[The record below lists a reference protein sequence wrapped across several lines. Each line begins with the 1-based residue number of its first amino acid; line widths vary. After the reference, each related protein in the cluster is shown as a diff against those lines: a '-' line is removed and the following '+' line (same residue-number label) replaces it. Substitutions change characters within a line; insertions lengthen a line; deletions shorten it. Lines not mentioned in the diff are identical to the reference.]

1 MVYKH
6 AVGWAIIE
14 LHFKCTEDTMEVLA
28 HRGFSGNYP
37 ENTMLAFRKAIE
49 AGADGIELDI
59 HESSDGKLVIIHDEN
74 LVRTTGVDGLV
85 SDFTLKQLTGTR
97 ASRTKDD
104 AYDCTIPSFEEYCA
118 FAAEGSFVTNVEIK
132 TNNQWYQDIERKAID
147 MIRAFGLQDRIIF
160 SSFNWISVL
169 RARQLAPEIPCGFL
183 YDGNKHL
190 HLAPQTKD
198 AGIQYMHPSFD
209 LLDDSIVSECRK
221 NGIGLNVWTINEE
234 AQMKQLIKWDVNAA
248 ITNYPD
254 MCLRLS
260 GR

>member
-1 MVYKH
+1 MDP
-6 AVGWAIIE
+6 
-14 LHFKCTEDTMEVLA
+14 EDTMKVLA

-59 HESSDGKLVIIHDEN
+59 HESRDGQLVIIHDEN
-74 LVRTTGVDGLV
+74 LIRTTGTDALV
-85 SDFTLKQLTGTR
+85 SDLTLSELTKTR

-104 AYDCTIPSFEEYCA
+104 AFDTPIPSFEEFCE
-118 FAAEGSFVTNVEIK
+118 FASNGSFITNVEIK

-147 MIRAFGLQDRIIF
+147 MVRAYGLQDRIIF

>member
-1 MVYKH
+1 MK
-6 AVGWAIIE
+6 
-14 LHFKCTEDTMEVLA
+14 VLA

-59 HESSDGKLVIIHDEN
+59 HESRDGQLVIIHDEN
-74 LVRTTGVDGLV
+74 LVRTTGIDGIV
-85 SDFTLKQLTGTR
+85 SDFTLAELTKTR
-97 ASRTKDD
+97 ASRTKSD
-104 AYDCTIPSFEEYCA
+104 AFDTPIPSFEEFCD
-118 FAAEGSFVTNVEIK
+118 FASSGSFITNVEIK
-132 TNNQWYQDIERKAID
+132 TNNQWYQDIERKAVD

-160 SSFNWISVL
+160 SSFNWISVM
-169 RARQLAPEIPCGFL
+169 RAKQLAPEIPCGFL

-198 AGIQYMHPSFD
+198 AGIQFMHPDFA
-209 LLDDSIVSECRK
+209 LLDDDIVAECRE

-234 AQMKQLIKWDVNAA
+234 SQMRRLIDWDVNAA

-254 MCLRLS
+254 MCLRLL

>member
-1 MVYKH
+1 MVYNGE
-6 AVGWAIIE
+6 AMEA
-14 LHFKCTEDTMEVLA
+14 TMKVLA

-59 HESSDGKLVIIHDEN
+59 HESRDGQLVIIHDEN
-74 LVRTTGVDGLV
+74 LVRTTGIDGIV
-85 SDFTLKQLTGTR
+85 SDFTLAELTRTR
-97 ASRTKDD
+97 ASRTKSD
-104 AYDCTIPSFEEYCA
+104 AFDTPIPSFEEFCE
-118 FAAEGSFVTNVEIK
+118 FASNGSFITNVEIK

-147 MIRAFGLQDRIIF
+147 MVRAYGLQDRIIF
-160 SSFNWISVL
+160 SSFNWISVM
-169 RARQLAPEIPCGFL
+169 RARQLAPEIQCGFL
-183 YDGNKHL
+183 YADNKHL

-198 AGIQYMHPSFD
+198 AGIQFMHPDFA
-209 LLDDSIVSECRK
+209 LLDDAIVAECKK

-234 AQMKQLIKWDVNAA
+234 SQMRRLIDWDVDSA

-254 MCLRLS
+254 MCLRLL

>member
-1 MVYKH
+1 MVYNGE
-6 AVGWAIIE
+6 A
-14 LHFKCTEDTMEVLA
+14 MEANMKVLA

-59 HESSDGKLVIIHDEN
+59 HESLDGQLVIIHDEN
-74 LVRTTGVDGLV
+74 LVRTTGIDGIV
-85 SDFTLKQLTGTR
+85 SDFTLAELTRTR
-97 ASRTKDD
+97 ASRTKSD
-104 AYDCTIPSFEEYCA
+104 AFDTPIPSFEEFCE
-118 FAAEGSFVTNVEIK
+118 FASNGSFITNVEIK

-147 MIRAFGLQDRIIF
+147 MVRAYGLQDRIIF
-160 SSFNWISVL
+160 SSFNWISVM

-198 AGIQYMHPSFD
+198 AGIQFMHPDFA
-209 LLDDSIVSECRK
+209 LLNDAIVAECRE

-234 AQMKQLIKWDVNAA
+234 SQMRRLIDWDVDSA
-248 ITNYPD
+248 ITNHPD
-254 MCLRLS
+254 MCLRLL

>member
-1 MVYKH
+1 MK
-6 AVGWAIIE
+6 
-14 LHFKCTEDTMEVLA
+14 VLA

-59 HESSDGKLVIIHDEN
+59 HESRDGQLVIIHDEN
-74 LVRTTGVDGLV
+74 LIRTTGTDALV
-85 SDFTLKQLTGTR
+85 SDLTLAELTKTR

-104 AYDCTIPSFEEYCA
+104 AFDTPIPSFEEFCE
-118 FAAEGSFVTNVEIK
+118 FASNGSFITNVEIK
-132 TNNQWYQDIERKAID
+132 TNNQWYQNIERKAID
-147 MIRAFGLQDRIIF
+147 MVRAYGLQDRIIF

-169 RARQLAPEIPCGFL
+169 RARELAPEIPCGFL

-198 AGIQYMHPSFD
+198 AGIQFMHPDFA
-209 LLDDSIVSECRK
+209 LLDDAIVAECRQ

-234 AQMKQLIKWDVNAA
+234 SQMRQLIDWDVNAA

-254 MCLRLS
+254 MCLRLL

>member
-1 MVYKH
+1 ME
-6 AVGWAIIE
+6 A
-14 LHFKCTEDTMEVLA
+14 TMKVLA

-59 HESSDGKLVIIHDEN
+59 HESRDGQLVIIHDEN
-74 LVRTTGVDGLV
+74 LVRTTGIDGIV
-85 SDFTLKQLTGTR
+85 SDFTLAELTKTR
-97 ASRTKDD
+97 ASRTKSD
-104 AYDCTIPSFEEYCA
+104 AFDTPIPSFEEFCD
-118 FAAEGSFVTNVEIK
+118 FASSGSFITNVEIK
-132 TNNQWYQDIERKAID
+132 TNNQWYQDIERKAVD

-160 SSFNWISVL
+160 SSFNWISVM
-169 RARQLAPEIPCGFL
+169 RAKQLAPEIPCGFL

-198 AGIQYMHPSFD
+198 AGIQFMHPDFA
-209 LLDDSIVSECRK
+209 LLDDAIVAECRE

-234 AQMKQLIKWDVNAA
+234 SQMRRLIDWDVNAA

-254 MCLRLS
+254 MCLRLL

>member
-1 MVYKH
+1 ME
-6 AVGWAIIE
+6 A
-14 LHFKCTEDTMEVLA
+14 TMKVLA

-59 HESSDGKLVIIHDEN
+59 HESRDGQLVIIHDEN
-74 LVRTTGVDGLV
+74 LVRTTGIDGIV
-85 SDFTLKQLTGTR
+85 SDFTLAELTRTR
-97 ASRTKDD
+97 ASRTKSD
-104 AYDCTIPSFEEYCA
+104 AFDTPIPSFEEFCE
-118 FAAEGSFVTNVEIK
+118 FASNGSFITNVEIK

-147 MIRAFGLQDRIIF
+147 MVRAYGLQDRIIF
-160 SSFNWISVL
+160 SSFNWISVM

-190 HLAPQTKD
+190 HLAPQTKE
-198 AGIQYMHPSFD
+198 AGIQFMHPDFA
-209 LLDDSIVSECRK
+209 LLDDAIVAECRE

-234 AQMKQLIKWDVNAA
+234 SQMRRLIDWDVNAA

-254 MCLRLS
+254 MCLRLL

>member
-1 MVYKH
+1 ME
-6 AVGWAIIE
+6 A
-14 LHFKCTEDTMEVLA
+14 TMKVLA

-59 HESSDGKLVIIHDEN
+59 HESRDGQLVIIHDEN
-74 LVRTTGVDGLV
+74 LVRTTGIDGIV
-85 SDFTLKQLTGTR
+85 SDFTLAELTKTR
-97 ASRTKDD
+97 ASRTKSD
-104 AYDCTIPSFEEYCA
+104 AFDTPIPSFEEFCD
-118 FAAEGSFVTNVEIK
+118 FASNGSFITNVEIK
-132 TNNQWYQDIERKAID
+132 TNNQWYQDIEHKAVD

-160 SSFNWISVL
+160 SSFNWISVM
-169 RARQLAPEIPCGFL
+169 RAKQLAPEIPCGFL

-198 AGIQYMHPSFD
+198 AGIQFMHPDFA
-209 LLDDSIVSECRK
+209 LLDDDIVAECRE

-234 AQMKQLIKWDVNAA
+234 SQMRRLIDWDVNAA

-254 MCLRLS
+254 MCLRLL

>member
-1 MVYKH
+1 ME
-6 AVGWAIIE
+6 A
-14 LHFKCTEDTMEVLA
+14 TMKVLA

-59 HESSDGKLVIIHDEN
+59 HESRDGQLVIIHDEN
-74 LVRTTGVDGLV
+74 LVRTTGIDGIV
-85 SDFTLKQLTGTR
+85 SDFTLAELTKTR
-97 ASRTKDD
+97 ASRTKSD
-104 AYDCTIPSFEEYCA
+104 AFDTPIPSFEEFCD
-118 FAAEGSFVTNVEIK
+118 FASSGSFITNVEIK
-132 TNNQWYQDIERKAID
+132 TNNQWYQDIERKAVD

-160 SSFNWISVL
+160 SSFNWISVM
-169 RARQLAPEIPCGFL
+169 RAKQLAPEIPCGFL

-198 AGIQYMHPSFD
+198 AGIQFMHPDFA
-209 LLDDSIVSECRK
+209 LLDDDIVAECRE

-234 AQMKQLIKWDVNAA
+234 SQMRRLIDWDVNAA

-254 MCLRLS
+254 MCLRLL

>member
-1 MVYKH
+1 ME
-6 AVGWAIIE
+6 A
-14 LHFKCTEDTMEVLA
+14 TMKVLA

-59 HESSDGKLVIIHDEN
+59 HESRDGQLVIIHDEN
-74 LVRTTGVDGLV
+74 LVRTTGIDGIV
-85 SDFTLKQLTGTR
+85 SDFTLAELTKTR
-97 ASRTKDD
+97 ASRTKSD
-104 AYDCTIPSFEEYCA
+104 AFDTPIPSFEEFCD
-118 FAAEGSFVTNVEIK
+118 FASNGSFITNVEIK
-132 TNNQWYQDIERKAID
+132 TNNQWYQDIERKAVD

-160 SSFNWISVL
+160 SSFNWISVM
-169 RARQLAPEIPCGFL
+169 RAKQLAPEIPCGFL

-198 AGIQYMHPSFD
+198 AGIQFMHPDFA
-209 LLDDSIVSECRK
+209 LLDDDIVAECRE

-234 AQMKQLIKWDVNAA
+234 SQMRRLIDWDVNAA

-254 MCLRLS
+254 MCLRLL

>member
-1 MVYKH
+1 MK
-6 AVGWAIIE
+6 
-14 LHFKCTEDTMEVLA
+14 VLA

-37 ENTMLAFRKAIE
+37 ENTMRAFRKAIE

-59 HESSDGKLVIIHDEN
+59 HESRDGQLVIIHDEN
-74 LVRTTGVDGLV
+74 LVRTTGIDGIV
-85 SDFTLKQLTGTR
+85 SDFTLAELTRTR
-97 ASRTKDD
+97 ASRTKSD
-104 AYDCTIPSFEEYCA
+104 AFDTPIPSFEEFCE
-118 FAAEGSFVTNVEIK
+118 FASNGSFITNVEIK

-147 MIRAFGLQDRIIF
+147 MVRAYGLQDRIIF
-160 SSFNWISVL
+160 SSFNWISVM

-198 AGIQYMHPSFD
+198 AGIQFMHPDFA
-209 LLDDSIVSECRK
+209 LLDDAIVAECRE

-234 AQMKQLIKWDVNAA
+234 SQMRRLIDWDVDSA

-254 MCLRLS
+254 MCLRLL